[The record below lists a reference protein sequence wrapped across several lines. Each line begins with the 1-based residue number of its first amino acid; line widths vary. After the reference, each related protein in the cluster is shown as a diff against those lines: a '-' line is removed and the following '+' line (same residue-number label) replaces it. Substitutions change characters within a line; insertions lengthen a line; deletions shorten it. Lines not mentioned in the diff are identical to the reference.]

1 MGQIISNYS
10 NNINDDY
17 EKLYSDY
24 LKLKIKSENDSIKLT
39 TTNDLNKSL
48 EDKISKLLES
58 NQKNDHLENK
68 LIELNQKL
76 MIYIMKTRI

>member
-58 NQKNDHLENK
+58 FQKY
-68 LIELNQKL
+68 
-76 MIYIMKTRI
+76 MI